1 VLKKRSLDYTD
12 ILEFATQNLAL
23 GVCSKRLKY
32 LGFESISIVTL
43 SDMRSLMKTVKVGI
57 NGVGR
62 IGRTILRAYFNQVAK
77 DSNYNFEVVAINNP
91 GDSRPYIHLLKHDSL
106 HGHLK
111 GEFSFNQESREISY
125 NGRKIKFFSNKNPE
139 EIEWSSVGAQIVIDC
154 TGIFKDKVKL
164 GLHIRGSVKKVI
176 MCAPGKDLDGTFV
189 MGINNNLYDTNKHHI
204 ISNASCTT
212 NCLSPIVKVLL
223 ENFGI
228 VNGLMTTVHSYT
240 SDQNLLDN
248 AHEDL
253 RRARAAN
260 LSMIPTS
267 TGAAKALGEVIPEVK
282 GKLDGYA
289 VRVPTPDV
297 SMIDLTVVLEKK
309 ATKEEIN
316 AAMKKAA
323 ETHLKGILGYTE
335 EELVSQDFMGTTESS
350 ILDSKLTNVIGN
362 TAKVIS
368 WYDNEVGFSNRVI
381 DLANFIGQKL

>member
-1 VLKKRSLDYTD
+1 
-12 ILEFATQNLAL
+12 
-23 GVCSKRLKY
+23 
-32 LGFESISIVTL
+32 
-43 SDMRSLMKTVKVGI
+43 
-57 NGVGR
+57 
-62 IGRTILRAYFNQVAK
+62 
-77 DSNYNFEVVAINNP
+77 
-91 GDSRPYIHLLKHDSL
+91 
-106 HGHLK
+106 
-111 GEFSFNQESREISY
+111 
-125 NGRKIKFFSNKNPE
+125 
-139 EIEWSSVGAQIVIDC
+139 
-154 TGIFKDKVKL
+154 
-164 GLHIRGSVKKVI
+164 

-189 MGINNNLYDTNKHHI
+189 MGINNEKYDGSKHHI

-212 NCLSPIVKVLL
+212 NCLAPIVKVLH

-267 TGAAKALGEVIPEVK
+267 TGAAKALGEVIPEML

-297 SMIDLTVVLEKK
+297 SLVDLTVVLEKK
-309 ATKEEIN
+309 ASKQEIN
-316 AAMKKAA
+316 EAMKKAA
-323 ETHLKGILGYTE
+323 HGNLKGILGYTE
-335 EELVSQDFMGTTESS
+335 EELVSMDYMGATESS
-350 ILDSKLTNVIGN
+350 YLDAKLTNVIGN
-362 TAKVIS
+362 TAKVVS